1 MWSVPEEVT
10 GGMEAAS
17 PRRRSAAPGD
27 ALRRAAMAGRS
38 AASGPAPL
46 KAPAGA
52 APGEPG
58 HRGAAHEGAAKGTT
72 AAALGT
78 ALVKL
83 LPASPAAQ
91 TVHVHASPAAHAPA
105 ASLHDT
111 GYRTA
116 EAAPAPGHSDAAGR
130 PSPRADAAGRD
141 GTAAAH
147 AAGSDDVEAQV
158 QGGVGAAQGRAG
170 LFLHG
175 LATPFA
181 CAGPPRRSLE
191 DPARHG
197 EGTGAAWG
205 RAGRGRFSSC
215 SEARSAGTPPGRT
228 AVRPGGPGTP
238 PGAPRRWESGTS
250 WVLDRL
256 WDFLVSPAEAV
267 RHGGRERGESE
278 GSEGLGRGG
287 QLQRGI
293 SARFPVFL
301 TPTGLAS
308 EVRAP
313 AGVAPRCSESG
324 PACPARRRCAARHG
338 SPWSAFWPAGMLG
351 RPASA
356 SAQPAC

>member
-1 MWSVPEEVT
+1 MWSLPEEVS
-10 GGMEAAS
+10 GGAEAAS
-17 PRRRSAAPGD
+17 PRRRGAAPGD

-38 AASGPAPL
+38 AASMPAPL

-52 APGEPG
+52 ALGEPG
-58 HRGAAHEGAAKGTT
+58 HGGPAHEGAAKGSA

-78 ALVKL
+78 GLVKL
-83 LPASPAAQ
+83 LPGSPAAQ

-105 ASLHDT
+105 PSLRDP
-111 GYRTA
+111 GCRTA
-116 EAAPAPGHSDAAGR
+116 EAALAPGHSGAAGR
-130 PSPRADAAGRD
+130 PSPRTDVAGRD
-141 GTAAAH
+141 GAAAAH
-147 AAGSDDVEAQV
+147 AAGPDDVEAQV
-158 QGGVGAAQGRAG
+158 QGGGGAAQGRGG

-181 CAGPPRRSLE
+181 CAGPARRSL
-191 DPARHG
+191 DGPARHDD
-197 EGTGAAWG
+197 

-287 QLQRGI
+287 QLRRGI
-293 SARFPVFL
+293 SARFPVFM

-313 AGVAPRCSESG
+313 AGVALRCSEPG
-324 PACPARRRCAARHG
+324 VNALPGEYVLPCR
-338 SPWSAFWPAGMLG
+338 AGT
-351 RPASA
+351 S
-356 SAQPAC
+356 S